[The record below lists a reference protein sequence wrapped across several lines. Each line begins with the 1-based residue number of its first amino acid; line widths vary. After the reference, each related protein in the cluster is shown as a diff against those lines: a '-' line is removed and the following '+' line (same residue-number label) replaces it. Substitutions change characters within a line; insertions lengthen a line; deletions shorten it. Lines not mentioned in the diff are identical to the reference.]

1 MASASLG
8 HPIIL
13 PCSQEVVPF
22 EKVFIKSFIYSCTGS
37 WLLSG
42 LSLFAVSGLLI
53 SVASLVATHG
63 L

>member
-1 MASASLG
+1 MASATLG

-13 PCSQEVVPF
+13 LWSQEVVTF
-22 EKVFIKSFIYSCTGS
+22 EKVFIKIFIYSCTGS
-37 WLLSG
+37 WVLSG

-53 SVASLVATHG
+53 TVASLAAMHG